1 MNTPPSSGRLRR
13 QIEEAILPLATSVDG
28 RRFELQASLH
38 GLELEVGGYVVL
50 ESGDERRLGQVVAL
64 ELARVDFSEVT
75 SGEGALELRSQ
86 LTIRAAHGEGVVLD
100 RDGRPFHDALV
111 HPADPADVAEWL
123 ETTPAP
129 ESHSLD
135 RRAPAGARRAGHARC
150 RRIRPTYVFVWP
162 VRLRQDLFAGTRPG
176 TAPRR
181 DGPPSRHPRPELRL
195 RPARRAADR
204 CRRAAGRRLR
214 RGCDRGRRPKRRD
227 GAPTRS
233 RGARSERAC
242 GRTGARPGRR
252 PRGVRARRRDARR
265 ARGVRRTGENQTSR
279 TRGRFASE
287 PRTSAFRAGSC
298 GPAAGL
304 GRSSTMSSVAMPAVS
319 SSISA
324 LWRHARSK
332 PSPRRPCS
340 QRSGGGG
347 PIASPSS
354 S

>member
-1 MNTPPSSGRLRR
+1 MNRPPSFGAATDRR
-13 QIEEAILPLATSVDG
+13 GDSAARDVG
-28 RRFELQASLH
+28 RREALRAA
-38 GLELEVGGYVVL
+38 GLIARTGARGRWLCRAGKRRREAARSSRGARARPSRLLRGN
-50 ESGDERRLGQVVAL
+50 ERRGG
-64 ELARVDFSEVT
+64 ARASFPADNP
-75 SGEGALELRSQ
+75 GRPRGGR
-86 LTIRAAHGEGVVLD
+86 RLD